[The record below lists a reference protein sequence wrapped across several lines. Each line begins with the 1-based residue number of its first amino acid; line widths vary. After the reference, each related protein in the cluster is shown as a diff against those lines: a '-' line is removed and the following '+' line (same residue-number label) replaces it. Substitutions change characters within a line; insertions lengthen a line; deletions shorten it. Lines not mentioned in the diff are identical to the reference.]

1 MQHVV
6 LPAWVAGRRPLRTIW
21 RAALLGLITY
31 ALCTYVVRPVRVR
44 GVSMEPTLADR
55 SLHLANLLRH
65 ARTAP
70 ARGDVVLIAMAGRRS
85 YYVKRILAL
94 PGETIHLRGGEL
106 RIDGTVV
113 AESYLVERGAW
124 DMEELVLGPQQY
136 FVAGDNRTMPLADHL
151 AGVVHRDRIAGGL
164 IF

>member
-6 LPAWVAGRRPLRTIW
+6 LPAWVAGRRPLRTLW
-21 RAALLGLITY
+21 RAALLGLLTY

-65 ARTAP
+65 VRKAP
-70 ARGDVVLIAMAGRRS
+70 DRGDVVLIAMAGRRS

-94 PGETIHLRGGEL
+94 PDETIQLRQGEL
-106 RIDGTVV
+106 RVNGEVV
-113 AESYLVERGAW
+113 PEPYLAERGDW
-124 DMEELVLGPQQY
+124 DMPEVVLGPEQY